1 MARGWKIAILLIPL
15 FALLAVC
22 ALWNRLVLRHY
33 TVRTNKLPSGA
44 SLRVLLLTDLHS
56 CVYGKNHADLMA
68 LVTRQSPDV
77 ILLGGDIVDDNNPLE
92 NARSFF
98 EALVGAKIPAYYVS
112 GNHDRWRPDFESVL
126 EMIRGYGV
134 NVLEGKSVVVDLP
147 GGGKINL
154 CGLREYATAEACASS
169 LEESFSG
176 LSQETYNL
184 LLAHRP
190 DYIDLYRKYPF
201 DLVLSGHAHGGQ
213 VRIPFLINGLYA
225 PNQGWFPKYAGGR
238 YDVEGTQLI
247 VSRGLSYFPL
257 LPRVFN
263 PPEVV
268 VIDVEGCA

>member
-1 MARGWKIAILLIPL
+1 MELETHNAAGSPAR
-15 FALLAVC
+15 AVGRV
-22 ALWNRLVLRHY
+22 RLVEQACPAPLHGAHEQAALGREPAGFAVDRSAQLRL
-33 TVRTNKLPSGA
+33 RQEPRRFDGA
-44 SLRVLLLTDLHS
+44 
-56 CVYGKNHADLMA
+56 GNQAE
-68 LVTRQSPDV
+68 PDV

-112 GNHDRWRPDFESVL
+112 GNHDRRRPDFESVL

-169 LEESFSG
+169 LEESFSD

-201 DLVLSGHAHGGQ
+201 DLVLSDHAHGGQ